1 VVHDVAIQRLPVRFA
16 IDRAGLVGADGPT
29 HAGAFDVAFLAC
41 LPDFVV
47 MAAADEAELVHMVAT
62 AAAID
67 DRPSSFRFPRG
78 EGVGVDLPERGVPL
92 EIGRGRIVRE
102 GQGVA
107 ILSFGARLAEVLK
120 AAEALGARGL
130 RPTVADARF
139 AKPLDRAL
147 ILDLARHHE
156 ALVTIEEGSVGG
168 FGSHVAQLLAE
179 EGVFDRGLKFRS
191 MVLPDRFIQQD
202 SPEKMYAAAA
212 MNAADIET
220 RVLGL
225 MDVARIGARR
235 A

>member
-1 VVHDVAIQRLPVRFA
+1 VRFA

-29 HAGAFDVAFLAC
+29 HAGAFDVAYLAC

-62 AAAID
+62 AVAID
-67 DRPSSFRFPRG
+67 DRPSAFRFPRG

-92 EIGRGRIVRE
+92 EVGRGRIVQE

-107 ILSFGARLAEVLK
+107 ILSFGARLAECLK
-120 AAEALGARGL
+120 AAESLAARGL

-147 ILDLARHHE
+147 ILDLVAHHQG
-156 ALVTIEEGSVGG
+156 LLTIEEGSIGG

-179 EGVFDRGLKFRS
+179 EGVFDRGFRFRS
-191 MVLPDRFIQQD
+191 MALPDSFIQQD
-202 SPEKMYAAAA
+202 SPEKMYAVAGMSAEQIAAK
-212 MNAADIET
+212 
-220 RVLGL
+220 VLAL
-225 MDVARIGARR
+225 LEVAQVGARR